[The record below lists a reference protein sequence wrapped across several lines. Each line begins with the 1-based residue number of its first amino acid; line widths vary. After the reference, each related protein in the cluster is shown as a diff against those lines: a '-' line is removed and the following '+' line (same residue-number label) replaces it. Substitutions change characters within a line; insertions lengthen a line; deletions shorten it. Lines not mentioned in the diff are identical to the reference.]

1 MIKSLKQHHKQHHDQ
16 SDCGVVCLTSIL
28 SYYNSYKPLE
38 ELRELSGTN
47 KTGATM
53 LGLIHC
59 AKKIGFDADGYE
71 ADIKNLKESKDIA
84 VLHIIKNDIL
94 QHYVVCFGYSHQKK
108 AFIISDPAKKS
119 IEYLNEEAIENIWKS
134 KALILLKPTNKLNT
148 NIKKPNKYKWVLSYL
163 KEDANIIS
171 MAFVLGIIV
180 AILGL
185 SSAIFSQKFIDTLL
199 PSNNITTVI
208 LGGTLLLFLM
218 LLSGFFGY
226 IKQLF
231 LIRQGRDFGIRIINY
246 FYTKLLNLPK
256 LFFDTRK
263 IGDLTARM
271 NDTNRIQSTITS
283 FISNVIIHLLTVFVS
298 SIAIFFYNWKLGVLS
313 LFWLPILIIIVW
325 YYHPKIIIAQREVM
339 QSYAQNESNYIDTI
353 KGINAIKS
361 LNTQNIFTTLT
372 LGIFTNYKN
381 KVYGLGKIGIQY
393 QFVLQTFGAFFIVGL
408 ILFGSYLVFNNQFTS
423 GGVIA
428 LIQLSSMLMGSAIG
442 IATLNIELQEANIAL
457 NRMFEYTTVKEEN
470 YKTSKDLAIN
480 DIKSIEL
487 NNIAFNYIGRNTIL
501 SDITLKVNKTEC
513 IAITGEIGT
522 GKSTLLYLL
531 QKFYNPSKGQIIING
546 KIDLT
551 TINTTE
557 WRNNIGVVPQ
567 DTHIFNGSVIQNI
580 AFDVSENTIESF
592 INFCNEYGF
601 SDFIE
606 KLPQAY
612 YTIIGEEGINL
623 SGGQKQVIA
632 LMRALYKKPKLLL
645 LDEFTSAMDRKTEKF
660 VLGLLNKLKS
670 ELTIIFISHRIHS
683 LPKIADR
690 IYVLEN
696 GIITD
701 FGNHEELMES
711 KNYYSEFWSELEFA
725 TRTE

>member
-1 MIKSLKQHHKQHHDQ
+1 MNKSLKKHHNQHHDQ

-28 SYYNSYKPLE
+28 SYYNSYQPLE

-53 LGLIHC
+53 FGLIQC
-59 AKKIGFDADGYE
+59 ARKIGFDADGYE
-71 ADIKNLKESKDIA
+71 ADIKSLKESKDIA
-84 VLHIIKNDIL
+84 ILHIIKDEIL
-94 QHYVVCFGYSHQKK
+94 QHYVVCFGYSQKK
-108 AFIISDPAKKS
+108 QAFIISDPAKKS
-119 IEYLNEEAIENIWKS
+119 IEYINEEDLENIWKS

-148 NIKKPNKYKWVLSYL
+148 NYKKPSKYKWVLSYL
-163 KEDANIIS
+163 KEDVNIIL
-171 MAFVLGIIV
+171 MAFILGIIV

-199 PSNNITTVI
+199 PSNNLTTVI
-208 LGGTLLLFLM
+208 LGGILLLFLM

-231 LIRQGRDFGIRIINY
+231 LIRQGKDFGIRIINY
-246 FYTKLLNLPK
+246 FYNKLLNLPK

-271 NDTNRIQSTITS
+271 NDTNRIQNTITS
-283 FISNVIIHLLTVFVS
+283 FI
-298 SIAIFFYNWKLGVLS
+298 
-313 LFWLPILIIIVW
+313 W

-353 KGINAIKS
+353 KGIDAIKS
-361 LNTQNIFTTLT
+361 TNTQNIFTTLT

-470 YKTSKDLAIN
+470 NKTSKDVAIN

-501 SDITLKVNKTEC
+501 SNITLKVKKTEC

-531 QKFYNPSKGQIIING
+531 QKFYNPSKGQILING

-551 TINTTE
+551 AINTTE
-557 WRNNIGVVPQ
+557 WRNNIGVIPQ

-580 AFDVSENTIESF
+580 AFDVNEDNVELI
-592 INFCNEYGF
+592 ILFCNEYGF
-601 SDFIE
+601 SNFIE
-606 KLPQAY
+606 QLPQAY
-612 YTIIGEEGINL
+612 NTIIGEEGINL

-683 LPKIADR
+683 LQKIADR

-701 FGNHEELMES
+701 FGNHKKLMES
-711 KNYYSEFWSELEFA
+711 NNYYSEFWTELEFE
-725 TRTE
+725 TRTQ

>member
-1 MIKSLKQHHKQHHDQ
+1 MKIKYFKKFHNEQHDQ

-28 SYYNSYKPLE
+28 SYYNSYQPLE
-38 ELRELSGTN
+38 ELREQSGTN
-47 KTGATM
+47 KTGATL
-53 LGLIHC
+53 LGLIQC
-59 AKKIGFDADGYE
+59 ARKIGFESDGYE
-71 ADIKNLKESKDIA
+71 ADIQSLKDIKDIA
-84 VLHIIKNDIL
+84 ILHVIKDELL

-108 AFIISDPAKKS
+108 EFIISDPARKS
-119 IEYLNEEAIENIWKS
+119 IEYISEVDLDNIWKS

-148 NIKKPNKYKWVLSYL
+148 NYKKPSKYKWVLSYL

-171 MAFVLGIIV
+171 MAFILGIIV

-199 PSNNITTVI
+199 PSNSITTVI

-231 LIRQGRDFGIRIINY
+231 LIRQGKDFGIRIINY

-283 FISNVIIHLLTVFVS
+283 FISNIIIHLLTVFVS
-298 SIAIFFYNWKLGVLS
+298 SIAIFSYNWKLGVLS
-313 LFWLPILIIIVW
+313 LFWLPILVIIVW

-361 LNTQNIFTTLT
+361 SNTQNTYTSLT

-381 KVYGLGKIGIQY
+381 KVYDLGKIGIQY

-408 ILFGSYLVFNNQFTS
+408 ILFGSYLVFNNQFTG

-470 YKTSKDLAIN
+470 YKTSKEVVIN
-480 DIKSIEL
+480 EIESIEL

-501 SDITLKVNKTEC
+501 RDITLKVNKTEC

-546 KIDLT
+546 KTDFT
-551 TINTTE
+551 TINTTD
-557 WRNNIGVVPQ
+557 WRNNVGVVPQ

-580 AFDVSENTIESF
+580 VLDVNDTSIKIFTD
-592 INFCNEYGF
+592 FCSKYGF
-601 SDFIE
+601 SKFM
-606 KLPQAY
+606 KQLPQGHF
-612 YTIIGEEGINL
+612 TMVGEEGVNL
-623 SGGQKQVIA
+623 SGGQKQLIS
-632 LMRALYKKPKLLL
+632 LMRALYKQPQVLL
-645 LDEFTSAMDRKTEKF
+645 LDELTSAMDRKSEKF
-660 VLGLLNKLKS
+660 ILDLLNKLKTK
-670 ELTIIFISHRIHS
+670 LIIIFISHRIYS

-690 IYVLEN
+690 IYVLKN
-696 GIITD
+696 GMISD
-701 FGNHEELMES
+701 FGNHETLMGT
-711 KNYYSEFWSELEFA
+711 KNFYSEFWHELILE
-725 TRTE
+725 